1 MWKIIGV
8 CVVIIITHL
17 YTKEQIKQECYQRG
31 WVVFGVNEQAI
42 CYKSLDVLPREG
54 KK

>member
-1 MWKIIGV
+1 MWNLILAALLIV
-8 CVVIIITHL
+8 ATHL

-31 WVVFGVNEQAI
+31 WIVFGVNEQAV
-42 CYKSLDVLPREG
+42 CFKSEYVLPREG

>member
-1 MWKIIGV
+1 MWKVLGI
-8 CVVIIITHL
+8 CAVIILTHL

-31 WVVFGVNEQAI
+31 WIVFGVNEQAV
-42 CYKSLDVLPREG
+42 CFKSEGVLPREV